1 MAALG
6 QFRGDT
12 NANWTSTNPILA
24 DREFILVK
32 MSENSP
38 WSHFKFGNGVDTYNK
53 LPLLPLVAVQETKK
67 DIQLSKSTS
76 FLKMQN
82 NYKDNVEVKTVEDW
96 TASQRDISDANN
108 S

>member
-12 NANWTSTNPILA
+12 NANWISTNPILA

-38 WSHFKFGNGVDTYNK
+38 WSHVKFGNGVDTYNK
-53 LPLLPLVAVQETKK
+53 LPLLPLVAVQEIAKELKISKIQIDNRIRRAKRINNKSFKK
-67 DIQLSKSTS
+67 
-76 FLKMQN
+76 
-82 NYKDNVEVKTVEDW
+82 
-96 TASQRDISDANN
+96 SDFQY
-108 S
+108 